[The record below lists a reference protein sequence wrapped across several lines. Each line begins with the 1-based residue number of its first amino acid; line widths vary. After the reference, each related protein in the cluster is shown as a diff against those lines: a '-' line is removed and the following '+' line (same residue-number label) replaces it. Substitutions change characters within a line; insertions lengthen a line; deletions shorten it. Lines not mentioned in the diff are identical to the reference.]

1 MKQLYKGQGTVPKP
15 ELSSKKCRI
24 FYNHYQK
31 LLNVKTCQ
39 GSHNDWFIDLIS
51 RGQSCAKLISLTHK
65 RLQCIQH
72 SFRRSVTLTTFATA
86 NTVNMDI
93 QTLLNNLHEELSCSV
108 CMCKYTDPKQL
119 PCLHSFCL
127 HCLNGIQRTSGRR
140 DKIAC
145 PECRHEFNVPDNGNL
160 NALPTNFRINSLVDV
175 LAIKECCTT
184 GVKCGNCD
192 ERTKQSHYCFQ
203 CYAFWCEE
211 CIGLHNRMKA
221 NKDHYALALED
232 FQDQDFENILKRPE
246 YCAMPG
252 HEKKKIKLFCKICK
266 VAICNAC
273 AFTDHDGHGKI
284 LLEQAANE
292 RKLRV
297 KSAIES
303 QRKRA
308 QTKRTKITKLD
319 ESLSE
324 VQEQAARV
332 KRNVQEYADRIH
344 AAIEAKKLEI
354 FDDVERRTK
363 TSLEEIEKQKKG
375 IEEQATRYE
384 SEIEH
389 SETLVKRST
398 SAQVMQPNELMDKIL
413 KEENYQDDSDRD
425 DDFFQEFD
433 FVENHKLFDLVSV
446 EQIGSLKE
454 RQTRAQQ
461 SRADGKGISE
471 AIVGLEAQ
479 LVVTTRN
486 KKCQQCYDNNDF
498 VTLEIS
504 NRQGDNCAAEVQ
516 VQDNKDGSYKIKYF
530 AQETG
535 TCSASVKV
543 NGEHIRGSP
552 FEVQVKPRQFRP
564 VLSFGEQILKN
575 PWGVAVNEQDEIAVS
590 DIGNHKIHLFKSD
603 GTHTKSFGGEG
614 TQQGEF
620 KRPVGI
626 AFHRNNIIVA
636 EQHNHRVQQI
646 SKQGQYLSHC
656 GEKGSLDRQLNHPCG
671 LSIDSDDN
679 ILVADYFN
687 ELIKIFSAGGQFLSK
702 IGKEGDFMKP
712 WHCIQHDNYL
722 IVSDSG
728 DHCVKL
734 FDRKGNFLYKFGKKG
749 NADREFNTP
758 HCLSM
763 DKAGHLMVCDSLNH
777 RIQVFDLSGK
787 FVAKFGTKGR
797 GMGEFDRPVSVAVL
811 SDGKIVVS
819 DFGNSRIQIFE

>member
-1 MKQLYKGQGTVPKP
+1 
-15 ELSSKKCRI
+15 
-24 FYNHYQK
+24 
-31 LLNVKTCQ
+31 
-39 GSHNDWFIDLIS
+39 
-51 RGQSCAKLISLTHK
+51 
-65 RLQCIQH
+65 
-72 SFRRSVTLTTFATA
+72 
-86 NTVNMDI
+86 MDI
-93 QTLLNNLHEELSCSV
+93 QTLLNNLHEEVSCSV
-108 CMCKYTDPKQL
+108 CMCKYTHPKQL

-145 PECRHEFNVPDNGNL
+145 PECRQELNVPDNGNL
-160 NALPTNFRINSLVDV
+160 AALPTNFRINSLLDV
-175 LAIKECCTT
+175 LAIKECNTT

-192 ERTKQSHYCFQ
+192 KRSKESHYCFQ
-203 CYAFWCEE
+203 CCAFWCGE
-211 CIGLHNRMKA
+211 CITFHNGMKA

-232 FQDQDFENILKRPE
+232 FQDHDFENILKRPTF
-246 YCAMPG
+246 CAIPG
-252 HEKKKIKLFCKICK
+252 HEKKEIEFFCNICE

-273 AFTDHDGHGKI
+273 ALTNHDGHEKI

-308 QTKRTKITKLD
+308 QTKRSKITKLD

-332 KRNVQEYADRIH
+332 KRNVQEFADSIITT
-344 AAIEAKKLEI
+344 IEAKKQEI

-363 TSLEEIEKQKKG
+363 ASLQEIGKQKEEF
-375 IEEQATRYE
+375 EEQARRHE
-384 SEIEH
+384 SEIENT
-389 SETLVKRST
+389 ETLLKRST
-398 SAQVMQPNELMDKIL
+398 SAQLMQPNELMDKLL

-486 KKCQQCYDNNDF
+486 KKCQQCYDNNDC
-498 VTLEIS
+498 VTLEVR
-504 NRQGDNCAAEVQ
+504 NREGDNCAAEVQ
-516 VQDNKDGSYKIKYF
+516 VQDNKDGTHKIKYF
-530 AQETG
+530 AKETG

-564 VLSFGEQILKN
+564 VLSFGEQIVKY

-590 DIGNHKIHLFKSD
+590 DTGNLKIHLFKSD
-603 GTHTKSFGGEG
+603 GSHIKSFGE
-614 TQQGEF
+614 QGAKHGKF
-620 KRPVGI
+620 HWPCGI
-626 AFHRNNIIVA
+626 VFHSTNIIVA
-636 EQHNHRVQQI
+636 EQSENCRIQEL
-646 SKQGQYLSHC
+646 SRQGEYLSHF
-656 GEKGSLDRQLNHPCG
+656 GVEGSLDHQLNYPAG
-671 LSIDSDDN
+671 LSIDSDGN
-679 ILVADYFN
+679 IIVADKGN
-687 ELIKIFSAGGQFLSK
+687 KLIKIFSTDGQFLNK
-702 IGKEGDFMKP
+702 LGTEGSFIEP
-712 WHCIQHDNYL
+712 YHCIQHDNYL

-728 DHCVKL
+728 DHSLKC
-734 FDRKGNFLYKFGKKG
+734 FDRKGNFLHKFGKKG
-749 NADREFNTP
+749 NANWEFNEP
-758 HCLSM
+758 CCLSM
-763 DKAGHLMVCDSLNH
+763 NKAGHLMVCDSENH
-777 RIQVFDLSGK
+777 RVQVFDLSGK
-787 FVAKFGTKGR
+787 FVAKFGTEGS
-797 GMGEFDRPVSVAVL
+797 GMGEFDVPVSAAVL
-811 SDGKIVVS
+811 RDGKIVVS
-819 DFGNSRIQIFE
+819 DLNNSGIQIFE

>member
-1 MKQLYKGQGTVPKP
+1 
-15 ELSSKKCRI
+15 
-24 FYNHYQK
+24 
-31 LLNVKTCQ
+31 
-39 GSHNDWFIDLIS
+39 
-51 RGQSCAKLISLTHK
+51 
-65 RLQCIQH
+65 
-72 SFRRSVTLTTFATA
+72 
-86 NTVNMDI
+86 MDI

-108 CMCKYTDPKQL
+108 CMSKYTDPKQL

-145 PECRHEFNVPDNGNL
+145 PECRQEFNVPDNGNL
-160 NALPTNFRINSLVDV
+160 AALPTNFRINSLLDV
-175 LAIKECCTT
+175 LAIKECSTT

-308 QTKRTKITKLD
+308 QTKRSKITKLD

-389 SETLVKRST
+389 SETLLKRST

-413 KEENYQDDSDRD
+413 KEENYREDSDLD
-425 DDFFQEFD
+425 DDFFQEFY
-433 FVENHKLFDLVSV
+433 FVKNHKLLDLVTV

-454 RQTRAQQ
+454 MQTRAQQ
-461 SRADGKGISE
+461 SSADGKGISE

-486 KKCQQCYDNNDF
+486 KKCQPCYDNNDC

-516 VQDNKDGSYKIKYF
+516 VQDNKDGTYKIKYF
-530 AQETG
+530 AKETG

-564 VLSFGEQILKN
+564 VLSFGEQILKY
-575 PWGVAVNEQDEIAVS
+575 PWGVAVNEEDEIAVS
-590 DIGNHKIHLFKSD
+590 DVGNHKIHLFKSN
-603 GTHTKSFGGEG
+603 GTHIKSFGEQGAKH
-614 TQQGEF
+614 GEF
-620 KRPVGI
+620 DFPSGTAYRGDNIIVSEQLN
-626 AFHRNNIIVA
+626 HRVQVLSRQGGYRRHFGEEGSLDHQFNFPFGLSINSDGNIIVA
-636 EQHNHRVQQI
+636 
-646 SKQGQYLSHC
+646 
-656 GEKGSLDRQLNHPCG
+656 DRN
-671 LSIDSDDN
+671 N
-679 ILVADYFN
+679 K
-687 ELIKIFSAGGQFLSK
+687 LIKIFSADGQFLHK
-702 IGKEGDFMKP
+702 LGTEGSFTTP
-712 WHCIQHDNYL
+712 FHCIQHDNYL

-728 DHCVKL
+728 DHSVKC
-734 FDRKGNFLYKFGKKG
+734 FDRKGNFLYKFGKEG
-749 NADREFNTP
+749 NADGEFNTP
-758 HCLSM
+758 RCLSM
-763 DKAGHLMVCDSLNH
+763 DKAGHLVVCDQENC

>member
-1 MKQLYKGQGTVPKP
+1 
-15 ELSSKKCRI
+15 
-24 FYNHYQK
+24 
-31 LLNVKTCQ
+31 
-39 GSHNDWFIDLIS
+39 
-51 RGQSCAKLISLTHK
+51 
-65 RLQCIQH
+65 
-72 SFRRSVTLTTFATA
+72 
-86 NTVNMDI
+86 MDI
-93 QTLLNNLHEELSCSV
+93 QTLLNNLHEEVSCSV

-145 PECRHEFNVPDNGNL
+145 PECRQEFNVPDNGNL
-160 NALPTNFRINSLVDV
+160 AALPTNFRINSLLDV
-175 LAIKECCTT
+175 LAIKECNTT

-192 ERTKQSHYCFQ
+192 EKTKQSHYCFQ

-246 YCAMPG
+246 FCAMTG
-252 HEKKKIKLFCKICK
+252 HEKKEIEFFCKICE

-273 AFTDHDGHGKI
+273 ALTDHDGHGKI
-284 LLEQAANE
+284 LLELAANE
-292 RKLRV
+292 RKLKV
-297 KSAIES
+297 VSAIES

-308 QTKRTKITKLD
+308 ETKRSKITKLD
-319 ESLSE
+319 ECHNE

-332 KRNVQEYADRIH
+332 KRNVKKYADSII
-344 AAIEAKKLEI
+344 ATIEAKKQEI

-363 TSLEEIEKQKKG
+363 ASLQKIEKQKEEIK
-375 IEEQATRYE
+375 EQARRHE
-384 SEIEH
+384 SEIIDT
-389 SETLVKRST
+389 ETLLKRST
-398 SAQVMQPNELMDKIL
+398 SAQLMQPNELMDKLL

-486 KKCQQCYDNNDF
+486 KKCHQCYNNDC
-498 VTLEIS
+498 VTLEIN
-504 NRQGDNCAAEVQ
+504 NRQGDNCEAEVQ
-516 VQDNKDGSYKIKYF
+516 VQDNKDGTYKIKYF
-530 AQETG
+530 AKETG

-564 VLSFGEQILKN
+564 VLSFGEQILKF
-575 PWGVAVNEQDEIAVS
+575 PWGVAVNEQDEIHVSAV
-590 DIGNHKIHLFKSD
+590 GNHKIHLFKSD
-603 GTHTKSFGGEG
+603 GTRIKSFGGEG
-614 TQQGEF
+614 TQPGEF
-620 KRPVGI
+620 SRPSGV
-626 AFHRNNIIVA
+626 ALYANNIIVA
-636 EQHNHRVQQI
+636 EQNNGRVQEV
-646 SKQGQYLSHC
+646 SKQGQYVSHF
-656 GEKGSLDRQLNHPCG
+656 GAQGSLDRQLHRPCG
-671 LSIDSDDN
+671 LSIDSDGN
-679 ILVADYFN
+679 ILVADSLN
-687 ELIKIFSAGGQFLSK
+687 KLIKIFSVGGQFLSK
-702 IGKEGDFMKP
+702 IGEENSFTKP
-712 WHCIQHDNYL
+712 FHCIQHDNYL

-728 DHCVKL
+728 DHSVKL
-734 FDRKGNFLYKFGKKG
+734 FDRKGKFLYKFGKQG
-749 NADREFNTP
+749 NADGELNEP
-758 HCLSM
+758 SCLSM
-763 DKAGHLMVCDSLNH
+763 DKAGHLLVCDEQNH

-787 FVAKFGTKGR
+787 FVAKFGTKGSWI
-797 GMGEFDRPVSVAVL
+797 GEFNTPVTAAVL

-819 DFGNSRIQIFE
+819 DLNNSRIQIFE

>member
-1 MKQLYKGQGTVPKP
+1 M
-15 ELSSKKCRI
+15 S
-24 FYNHYQK
+24 
-31 LLNVKTCQ
+31 
-39 GSHNDWFIDLIS
+39 
-51 RGQSCAKLISLTHK
+51 
-65 RLQCIQH
+65 
-72 SFRRSVTLTTFATA
+72 
-86 NTVNMDI
+86 
-93 QTLLNNLHEELSCSV
+93 
-108 CMCKYTDPKQL
+108 KYTDPKQL

-145 PECRHEFNVPDNGNL
+145 PECRQEFKIPENGNL
-160 NALPTNFRINSLVDV
+160 AALPTNFRINSLLDV
-175 LAIKECCTT
+175 LAIKECSTT

-303 QRKRA
+303 QRKKA
-308 QTKRTKITKLD
+308 QTKRSKITKLD

-332 KRNVQEYADRIH
+332 KRNVQEYADSIH

-363 TSLEEIEKQKKG
+363 ASLQETEKQKEE
-375 IEEQATRYE
+375 IEEQATRCE
-384 SEIEH
+384 SEIEDG
-389 SETLVKRST
+389 ETLLKRST
-398 SAQVMQPNELMDKIL
+398 SAQLMQPNELMDKIL
-413 KEENYQDDSDRD
+413 KEENFQEDSDRD
-425 DDFFQEFD
+425 DGFFREFY
-433 FVENHKLFDLVSV
+433 FVTNHKLLDLVSV
-446 EQIGSLKE
+446 EQIGSLRE
-454 RQTRAQQ
+454 SQTRAQQ
-461 SRADGKGISE
+461 SSPDGKRISE

-486 KKCQQCYDNNDF
+486 KKCQQCYDNNDC
-498 VTLEIS
+498 VTLEIR

-516 VQDNKDGSYKIKYF
+516 VQDNKDGTYKIKYF
-530 AQETG
+530 VKEAG

-543 NGEHIRGSP
+543 NGEHIRDSP

-564 VLSFGEQILKN
+564 VLSFGEQILKF
-575 PWGVAVNEQDEIAVS
+575 PWGVAVNERDEIAVS
-590 DIGNHKIHLFKSD
+590 DVGNHKIHLFQRD
-603 GTHTKSFGGEG
+603 GTHIKSFGEHGA
-614 TQQGEF
+614 QHGEF
-620 KRPVGI
+620 DCPCGI
-626 AFHRNNIIVA
+626 VFHGANIVVA
-636 EQHNHRVQQI
+636 EQSLNSRVQEL
-646 SKQGQYLSHC
+646 SREGGYLHHF
-656 GEKGSLDRQLNHPCG
+656 GGKGSLDHQLHFPAG
-671 LSIDSDDN
+671 LSIDSNGN
-679 ILVADYFN
+679 IIVADMGN
-687 ELIKIFSAGGQFLSK
+687 KLIKIFSAAGQFLNKLST
-702 IGKEGDFMKP
+702 EGSSTKP
-712 WHCIQHDNYL
+712 YHCIQHDNYL
-722 IVSDSG
+722 IVSDNG
-728 DHCVKL
+728 DHFVKL

-749 NADREFNTP
+749 NADGGFDP
-758 HCLSM
+758 PSCLSM
-763 DKAGHLMVCDSLNH
+763 NKAGHLMVCDCDNH

-787 FVAKFGTKGR
+787 FVATFGTKGR
-797 GMGEFDRPVSVAVL
+797 GMGEFNLPVSAAVL

-819 DFGNSRIQIFE
+819 DFGNNRIQIFE

>member
-1 MKQLYKGQGTVPKP
+1 
-15 ELSSKKCRI
+15 
-24 FYNHYQK
+24 
-31 LLNVKTCQ
+31 
-39 GSHNDWFIDLIS
+39 
-51 RGQSCAKLISLTHK
+51 
-65 RLQCIQH
+65 
-72 SFRRSVTLTTFATA
+72 
-86 NTVNMDI
+86 MDI

-145 PECRHEFNVPDNGNL
+145 PECRQEFNVPDNGNL
-160 NALPTNFRINSLVDV
+160 NALPTNFRINSLLDV
-175 LAIKECCTT
+175 LAIKECSTT

-232 FQDQDFENILKRPE
+232 FRDQDFENILKRPE
-246 YCAMPG
+246 FCAMPG
-252 HEKKKIKLFCKICK
+252 HEKKEMEFFCKICK

-273 AFTDHDGHGKI
+273 ALTDHDGHGKI

-303 QRKRA
+303 RRKRA
-308 QTKRTKITKLD
+308 QTKRSKITKLD

-332 KRNVQEYADRIH
+332 KTNVKKYTDSIIAT
-344 AAIEAKKLEI
+344 IEAKKQEI

-363 TSLEEIEKQKKG
+363 ASLQKIEKRKEE
-375 IEEQATRYE
+375 IEEQAKRHE
-384 SEIEH
+384 SEIIDT
-389 SETLVKRST
+389 ETLLKRST
-398 SAQVMQPNELMDKIL
+398 SAQLMQPNEQMDKIL
-413 KEENYQDDSDRD
+413 KEEKNQEDRSYRD
-425 DDFFQEFD
+425 DCLFQKFD
-433 FVENHKLFDLVSV
+433 FVENHKLFDLVSA
-446 EQIGSLKE
+446 EQIGSLE
-454 RQTRAQQ
+454 TEAQQ
-461 SRADGKGISE
+461 SSADGKGISE

-486 KKCQQCYDNNDF
+486 KKCPSSYDNNDC
-498 VTLEIS
+498 VKLEIS

-516 VQDNKDGSYKIKYF
+516 VQDNKDGTYNIKYF
-530 AQETG
+530 AKETG

-543 NGEHIRGSP
+543 NGEHIHGSP

-564 VLSFGEQILKN
+564 VLSSGEQILKIK

-590 DIGNHKIHLFKSD
+590 DAGNHKIHLFKSD
-603 GTHTKSFGGEG
+603 GTHIKSFGGKG
-614 TQQGEF
+614 AQHGEF
-620 KRPVGI
+620 DWPSGI
-626 AFHRNNIIVA
+626 AYHDDTIIVA
-636 EQHNHRVQQI
+636 EQVNHRVQVL
-646 SKQGQYLSHC
+646 SRQGGYLRHF
-656 GEKGSLDRQLNHPCG
+656 GGKGSLDHQFSSPSG
-671 LSIDSDDN
+671 LSIDSDSN
-679 ILVADYFN
+679 IIVADRGN
-687 ELIKIFSAGGQFLSK
+687 KLIKIFSADGKFLHKLGTERSFT
-702 IGKEGDFMKP
+702 EPF
-712 WHCIQHDNYL
+712 HCIQHDNFL
-722 IVSDSG
+722 IVLDSG
-728 DHCVKL
+728 DHSVQF

-749 NADREFNTP
+749 NADGEFNSP

-763 DKAGHLMVCDSLNH
+763 DKAGHLLVCDSANH

-787 FVAKFGTKGR
+787 FVAKFGTKGS
-797 GMGEFDRPVSVAVL
+797 GIGEFDGPVSAAVL

-819 DFGNSRIQIFE
+819 DFRNSRIQIF

>member
-1 MKQLYKGQGTVPKP
+1 
-15 ELSSKKCRI
+15 
-24 FYNHYQK
+24 
-31 LLNVKTCQ
+31 
-39 GSHNDWFIDLIS
+39 
-51 RGQSCAKLISLTHK
+51 
-65 RLQCIQH
+65 
-72 SFRRSVTLTTFATA
+72 
-86 NTVNMDI
+86 MDI

-145 PECRHEFNVPDNGNL
+145 PECRQEFNVPDNGNL
-160 NALPTNFRINSLVDV
+160 AALPTNFRINSLLDV
-175 LAIKECCTT
+175 LAITECSTT
-184 GVKCGNCD
+184 GVKCRNCD

-246 YCAMPG
+246 FCAMPG
-252 HEKKKIKLFCKICK
+252 HEKKEMEFFCKICK
-266 VAICNAC
+266 IAICNAC
-273 AFTDHDGHGKI
+273 ALTDHDGHGKI

-308 QTKRTKITKLD
+308 QIKRSKIIKLS
-319 ESLSE
+319 ESLNE

-332 KRNVQEYADRIH
+332 KRNVQEYADSII

-363 TSLEEIEKQKKG
+363 ASLQEIGKQKEE
-375 IEEQATRYE
+375 IEEQARRHE
-384 SEIEH
+384 SEIEDT
-389 SETLVKRST
+389 ETLLKRST
-398 SAQVMQPNELMDKIL
+398 SAQLMQPNELMDKIL
-413 KEENYQDDSDRD
+413 KEEKNQENRSDRD
-425 DDFFQEFD
+425 DCPFQKFD
-433 FVENHKLFDLVSV
+433 FVENHKLFDLVSA
-446 EQIGSLKE
+446 EQIGSLETK
-454 RQTRAQQ
+454 AQQ
-461 SRADGKGISE
+461 SRADGKGIRE

-486 KKCQQCYDNNDF
+486 KKCQSSYDNNDC

-504 NRQGDNCAAEVQ
+504 NRQGENCAAEVQ

-530 AQETG
+530 AKETG

-564 VLSFGEQILKN
+564 VLSFGEQILQR

-590 DIGNHKIHLFKSD
+590 DVGNHKIHLFKSD
-603 GTHTKSFGGEG
+603 GTHIKSFGKQGAKHGEFDWPSGTAYHGDNIVVADQGNHRVQVLSRQGGYLRHFGGEG
-614 TQQGEF
+614 SLDHQFNFPLGLSINSD
-620 KRPVGI
+620 G
-626 AFHRNNIIVA
+626 NIIVA
-636 EQHNHRVQQI
+636 DKKN
-646 SKQGQYLSHC
+646 K
-656 GEKGSLDRQLNHPCG
+656 
-671 LSIDSDDN
+671 
-679 ILVADYFN
+679 
-687 ELIKIFSAGGQFLSK
+687 LIKIFSADGHFLHKLGTKGS
-702 IGKEGDFMKP
+702 FTKP
-712 WHCIQHDNYL
+712 FHCIQHDNYL
-722 IVSDSG
+722 IVSDNG
-728 DHCVKL
+728 DHSVKL
-734 FDRKGNFLYKFGKKG
+734 FDGKGNFLHKFGKKG
-749 NADREFNTP
+749 NADGEFNLP

-763 DKAGHLMVCDSLNH
+763 DKAGHLLVCDEQNQ
-777 RIQVFDLSGK
+777 RIQVCDLSGK
-787 FVAKFGTKGR
+787 FVAKFGTKGS
-797 GMGEFDRPVSVAVL
+797 GVGEFDGPVSAAVL
-811 SDGKIVVS
+811 SDGKIVVT
-819 DFGNSRIQIFE
+819 DFRNRRIQIF